1 MKSETLF
8 SASDV
13 NFEILK
19 QRAYNFR
26 WATVEEGVIPLT
38 AADPDFPVAKPIL
51 AAIQDYSS
59 AGYFSYCPAEGLPV
73 FKNAI
78 SYWYLTQHHSKVNAD
93 FVLPVNSAANGLY
106 CVAKSILEENDEV
119 LIPNPVDFLFRKSV
133 ENARGKVVPCEFDS
147 ESGCFNLQE
156 LQSKCTNRTKALFIC
171 NPNNPSGKALS
182 KEHLQDLIAFC
193 RANDLW
199 LVSDEI
205 WIDIYFTEK
214 LTSTLHADLLSYSKK
229 IVVSGLSKNFGLAG
243 LRIGYVICQNKEHF
257 ELILNHSDH
266 LTTAGGIAS
275 LSQIAGAAAFN
286 DSLYW
291 LEAFREH
298 LRKMKKLT
306 EEFIADMH
314 FLELV
319 PSEATYVIFPKI
331 VNCSLNSAEV
341 VELILQEAK
350 VALVPG
356 GRNWFES
363 ASEGHLRI
371 CFSTSEDILIE
382 AFERIRSIQHKIG

>member
-1 MKSETLF
+1 MKSKELF
-8 SASDV
+8 SNEAV
-13 NFEILK
+13 NVKTLK
-19 QRAYNFR
+19 DRAFNFR
-26 WATVEEGVIPLT
+26 WATVENGIIPLT
-38 AADPDFPVAKPIL
+38 AADPDFPVAKPIV
-51 AAIQDYSS
+51 AAIQDYSNV
-59 AGYFSYCPAEGLPV
+59 GYFSYCPAEGLPE

-78 SYWYLTQHHSKVNAD
+78 SYWYLTQHHSKVNPN

-147 ESGCFNLQE
+147 ESGCFNLKD

-182 KEHLQDLIAFC
+182 KDHLQDLIAFC
-193 RANDLW
+193 QENDLW
-199 LVSDEI
+199 LISDEI
-205 WIDIYFTEK
+205 WIDIFYEEK
-214 LTSTLHADLLSYSKK
+214 LTSVLHADLLSFSKK

-243 LRIGYVICQNKEHF
+243 LRIGYVICQDKESF
-257 ELILNHSDH
+257 DLIMKHSDH

-291 LEAFREH
+291 LEAFRDH
-298 LRKMKKLT
+298 LRKMKDLT
-306 EEFIADMH
+306 EEFIAEMH

-319 PSEATYVIFPKI
+319 PSEATYVIFPRI
-331 VNCSLNSAEV
+331 VNCSMSSDEV
-341 VELILQEAK
+341 VELILREAK

-371 CFSTSEDILIE
+371 CFSTSEEILNE
-382 AFERIRSIQHKIG
+382 AFERIRSIQHLIH